1 MAKHLHFGL
10 VSSEDIG
17 PDVLWFFQVKFT
29 NVNCVAVFNMVYIK
43 SCENFIFHMTQNVSL
58 KFLPQCNSQSKLRIF
73 LTTHLKQLYVEHVV
87 CATANELQ
95 HLDLGLGEFAQV
107 WNLLLICFIISQY
120 LRNISNIQSD
130 YAFLLTAKQA
140 SLCSPVN
147 FKV

>member
-73 LTTHLKQLYVEHVV
+73 
-87 CATANELQ
+87 
-95 HLDLGLGEFAQV
+95 
-107 WNLLLICFIISQY
+107 
-120 LRNISNIQSD
+120 
-130 YAFLLTAKQA
+130 
-140 SLCSPVN
+140 
-147 FKV
+147 